1 MERGT
6 LFIWLFVGIAPSVA
20 LLLLWRGIKRARR
33 ETLRRGTIALLTFAA
48 LALWLAASTFFFSL
62 SFEVAWGL
70 AHTRP
75 FPDGL
80 FPEGWPIYAF
90 LAAYAASGA
99 VLAWILGKLPPTQT
113 DL

>member
-6 LFIWLFVGIAPSVA
+6 FFIWPFIGIAPSVA
-20 LLLLWRGIKRARR
+20 LLLLWRGIRRALR
-33 ETLRRGTIALLTFAA
+33 ETSRRGRIALAAIAA
-48 LALWLAASTFFFSL
+48 LALWMAASNFMGL
-62 SFEVAWGL
+62 MIFETAWGL

-80 FPEGWPIYAF
+80 FPEGWPIYAC

-99 VLAWILGKLPPTQT
+99 VLVWIVGKLPPTQT